1 MLWSVHQSS
10 ACSCHEESPHLGTH
24 VQSIGAIYIMEETR
38 ANKNTKQEKQHGRV
52 LDFKKSNP
60 PTTMY
65 RNDERYGRC
74 ASMYQQKHGL
84 HAQVGAVKCATKR

>member
-1 MLWSVHQSS
+1 MLALVTKKAPTWERTCK
-10 ACSCHEESPHLGTH
+10 AL
-24 VQSIGAIYIMEETR
+24 ALYIMEETR